1 MIESPKYPYFFI
13 FFFLFL
19 FPFFFCYLIRSLVVA
34 TAVSAGSHG
43 RTRVPYLLA
52 RMAAK
57 KNQDALLNVYYV
69 RSKRIP
75 SAELLQAG
83 MMIFRFSMDYAYRL
97 ATQIYQPY
105 LLSTR
110 LCTSTWPLGPKLGCP
125 DARNPFIFLKSGR
138 ALSQTTIP
146 SPLSH
151 CVPLCALS
159 VRSRE
164 I

>member
-57 KNQDALLNVYYV
+57 KI
-69 RSKRIP
+69 KMP
-75 SAELLQAG
+75 
-83 MMIFRFSMDYAYRL
+83 
-97 ATQIYQPY
+97 
-105 LLSTR
+105 
-110 LCTSTWPLGPKLGCP
+110 C
-125 DARNPFIFLKSGR
+125 
-138 ALSQTTIP
+138 
-146 SPLSH
+146 
-151 CVPLCALS
+151 
-159 VRSRE
+159 
-164 I
+164 